1 MISYM
6 LISMIAI
13 DKENVGPIQTCALTW
28 NFHRHSKLMNSF
40 ENSAAIQLKKA

>member
-1 MISYM
+1 MVSYM
-6 LISMIAI
+6 LTSMIAI
-13 DKENVGPIQTCALTW
+13 DKESVSPIQTCALSW